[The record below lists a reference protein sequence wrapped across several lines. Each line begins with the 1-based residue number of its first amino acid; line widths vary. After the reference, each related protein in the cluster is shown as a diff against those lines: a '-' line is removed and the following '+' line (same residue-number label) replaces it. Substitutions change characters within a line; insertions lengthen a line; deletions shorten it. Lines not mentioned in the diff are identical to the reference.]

1 MVFIPIVAHE
11 AKPPSARALDLARRL
26 REQIDLFERQYPGTS
41 REDLRAAAAIAIGEG
56 ASRPLARKR
65 AVAAMLGVVA
75 AILGAGLVVQSSTG
89 QTGAKTGW
97 PMIAVAIATAAVA
110 VAAAAIRRSRR

>member
-1 MVFIPIVAHE
+1 MVFVPIVAHE

-26 REQIDLFERQYPGTS
+26 KEQVELFERQYPGTS
-41 REDLRAAAAIAIGEG
+41 REDLRAAAAIAIGEE
-56 ASRPLARKR
+56 ASTQPARKR

-75 AILGAGLVVQSSTG
+75 AVLGAGLVVQSSVG
-89 QTGAKTGW
+89 RTGAKPEW
-97 PMIAVAIATAAVA
+97 PMMAVTIAIIAVA